1 MRTEEAVFENG
12 EKTVHTYNDAGMQV
26 RTVDYDAAGN
36 IRFDIQYDVDTFQR
50 VVGWKVLD
58 GNGNTVKRFEVDF
71 DEQGLEIETRQYGSR
86 DELER
91 RERYLYDDDNER
103 VEEQH
108 FDAAGILRSR
118 RVLTSTGDGN
128 LTGYYDAQGNPLDGP
143 AA

>member
-1 MRTEEAVFENG
+1 MRTEEAVFANG
-12 EKTVHTYNDAGMQV
+12 EKTVHTYNDAGVQI
-26 RTVDYDAAGN
+26 RTVDYDGDGN
-36 IRFDIQYDVDTFQR
+36 IRFDIQYDVDPLQR

-71 DEQGLEIETRQYGSR
+71 DSQGLEIEHRQYGSR

-91 RERYLYDDDNER
+91 RERDLYDDDDQR

-118 RVLTSTGDGN
+118 RVLTSTEGN
-128 LTGYYDAQGNPLDGP
+128 LAGYYDEHGNPLDGP